1 MTKYTIRTSNSET
14 GEVIDRPMTAEEIAE
29 HEALTAEVLAEVEAK
44 EQKALAAASAVAKL
58 EAIGL
63 TAEEISALRG

>member
-29 HEALTAEVLAEVEAK
+29 HEALTAEVLAEIQAK

-58 EAIGL
+58 EAIGF
-63 TAEEISALRG
+63 TAEEIAALRG

>member
-1 MTKYTIRTSNSET
+1 
-14 GEVIDRPMTAEEIAE
+14 MTAEEIAE